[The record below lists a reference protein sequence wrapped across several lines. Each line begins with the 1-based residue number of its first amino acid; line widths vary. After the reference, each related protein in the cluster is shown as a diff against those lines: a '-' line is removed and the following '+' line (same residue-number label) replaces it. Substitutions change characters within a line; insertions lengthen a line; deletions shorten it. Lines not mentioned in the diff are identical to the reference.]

1 MKAHKTISIITA
13 SVLATMLLILNA
25 AAANADAY
33 SQTSSGSQ
41 IENPAVQVYAGRG
54 YSLAVRKD
62 GTVIYAGDLERMQKI
77 IPTWTDVDTVV
88 NGYFARKK
96 DGSYISLYG
105 PTNLP
110 VQDSPIAISMAMA
123 GNWAALLPNGMLL
136 YSPNEEQINQFD
148 HEDFDGYGMPMEGV
162 RQVVF
167 GSASYYSLMQDGTVI
182 PHCMT
187 GREEIAAWTGIKSLC
202 FCNGYL
208 PIALTDDGRVLAPSS
223 CKDIETSAWTDVVKV
238 LANSSLT
245 VGLRSDGTVLATGGE
260 YGTEPFADDISR
272 WTGIT
277 DIAVSDNTM
286 FNGEDAF
293 AVGLKG
299 DGTVTFAGD
308 LAKPSIAKLQNTIT
322 GWTDIKQ
329 ISAGANHVLGL
340 KSDGTVVAAGDNSY
354 GQCNIEIKKA
364 SATDRFSEIIQ
375 PLPDIACGLRTDGTV
390 AVMEMRQD
398 ASSAGNAERSA
409 FKDTVEKWSDVNKI
423 AVLGNMNGIA
433 GIKNDGSVLIEVILE
448 DYMDDLEKDY
458 KECQEWKDIADIVSN
473 SFGTF
478 GLKTDGTVT
487 ATSGTIR
494 YFEENY
500 QRKFTFD
507 TWKDIK
513 EIHLS
518 TNMNGDYLLLGL
530 SGDGTLYYNGA
541 SYFAK
546 DWNGVRNIA
555 AVDIGAYVY
564 LLLREDGTVDASG
577 INCGEWTGTVYK
589 WKEIIQTIAGESAAA
604 GLNSD
609 GTVVVA
615 GTGYPENLKWDD
627 VSKLYFDADD
637 NLYGVCK
644 NGTVKICLRS
654 DAYQYYKADR
664 ESVKTWNDIEKLSFL
679 YDIENQEMTIVG
691 IRKDGSIVNTEEVLN
706 ESIKSNA
713 VDTQSYS
720 DIIQTFDGDA
730 ICALRL
736 DGTVKVVELLPGDKD
751 NDAEFGRFKENV
763 EKWTDIKKIVRIGGL
778 GGIAGIKENG
788 DVVLE
793 LMDDD
798 YFERM
803 HGECREWHG
812 IEDIISG
819 DSGTF
824 GLKKDGTVIA
834 TEATIRLRENTSSS
848 NYIFDTWKDIVTIK
862 GPEYC
867 LGGFGFFG
875 LSRDGVL
882 YHDGFSIL
890 NDWNGLKNIADI
902 EGTTSM
908 FLALRKDGT
917 VYPDRNMSDWK
928 DIIQIKAGGTH
939 AAGITGDGSVL
950 VTDHS
955 IDNQTVILD
964 WPEVI
969 SIYFGYFGLNDT
981 LFGVCKD
988 GTIRY
993 YVPEISDDLTPYV
1006 NQDEINT
1013 WTGIVKLSLVYD
1025 HYKKRYDEQSEIIVI
1040 GYREDGSIVSTRD
1053 LSL

>member
-1 MKAHKTISIITA
+1 MKKKTSMIILIVIFLNALFPISITAYADIPNVIISGPESKERITDDTTA
-13 SVLATMLLILNA
+13 ILVWDSVNGSNSPSEEDLKSIESGIEYPEKTEYLDHYNYGVVQAPGGHSVYCYGSADMQGSKYTVADGAEVVIIARRGQMLCVIIPALNKARWIREANIQTIDVPDMLIETDIPDEDSNK
-25 AAANADAY
+25 
-33 SQTSSGSQ
+33 SW
-41 IENPAVQVYAGRG
+41 VHV
-54 YSLAVRKD
+54 YSLWD
-62 GTVIYAGDLERMQKI
+62 
-77 IPTWTDVDTVV
+77 
-88 NGYFARKK
+88 
-96 DGSYISLYG
+96 YG
-105 PTNLP
+105 
-110 VQDSPIAISMAMA
+110 
-123 GNWAALLPNGMLL
+123 
-136 YSPNEEQINQFD
+136 
-148 HEDFDGYGMPMEGV
+148 
-162 RQVVF
+162 
-167 GSASYYSLMQDGTVI
+167 
-182 PHCMT
+182 
-187 GREEIAAWTGIKSLC
+187 
-202 FCNGYL
+202 
-208 PIALTDDGRVLAPSS
+208 
-223 CKDIETSAWTDVVKV
+223 
-238 LANSSLT
+238 
-245 VGLRSDGTVLATGGE
+245 
-260 YGTEPFADDISR
+260 
-272 WTGIT
+272 
-277 DIAVSDNTM
+277 
-286 FNGEDAF
+286 
-293 AVGLKG
+293 
-299 DGTVTFAGD
+299 
-308 LAKPSIAKLQNTIT
+308 
-322 GWTDIKQ
+322 
-329 ISAGANHVLGL
+329 
-340 KSDGTVVAAGDNSY
+340 
-354 GQCNIEIKKA
+354 

-448 DYMDDLEKDY
+448 DYMDDSEKDY

-604 GLNSD
+604 GLNND

-834 TEATIRLRENTSSS
+834 TEATIRFRENTSSS

-902 EGTTSM
+902 EGTTGM

-928 DIIQIKAGGTH
+928 DIIQIRAGEVY
-939 AAGITGDGSVL
+939 AAGIRSDGSVL

-969 SIYFGYFGLNDT
+969 SIYFGLNDT

-988 GTIRY
+988 GTIRC
-993 YVPEISDDLTPYV
+993 YVPKLSNDLSPYI
-1006 NQDEINT
+1006 NLDEINA
-1013 WTGIVKLSLVYD
+1013 WNGIVKLSLVYD
-1025 HYKKRYDEQSEIIVI
+1025 YYKNRRNDEQSEIIVI